1 MGRLKIQRNLPRME
15 KGYDKEMEK
24 IPKEVENP
32 EFVYCHD
39 SVEMFNVK
47 TKKLVLI

>member
-1 MGRLKIQRNLPRME
+1 ME

-24 IPKEVENP
+24 IHKEVENP
-32 EFVYCHD
+32 EFVQCHD

-47 TKKLVLI
+47 TKKTGIDIVFYFCSTTT